1 MRAFDFVGVCRE
13 MLKEE
18 NREFSSKML
27 ILSVR
32 CCSEYINKFIGSPK
46 FAESKCSL
54 ENSPEVEL
62 GRMGSPYTGW
72 RSHCH

>member
-18 NREFSSKML
+18 KKRELSEKMFN
-27 ILSVR
+27 LSVQR
-32 CCSEYINKFIGSPK
+32 CSEYINKFVGSPK

-54 ENSPEVEL
+54 ENSPEVDL
-62 GRMGSPYTGW
+62 GGMDSSHTG
-72 RSHCH
+72 